1 MTPEEIRKQC
11 ESQEKKERIRDRV
24 AIGLACVFFILLGIY
39 GYQKGM
45 INLFL
50 LIVNTII
57 WIFFFFLDKIVKY

>member
-1 MTPEEIRKQC
+1 MTPEEIRKEC
-11 ESQEKKERIRDRV
+11 ESHEKKENIMLHV
-24 AIGLACVFFILLGIY
+24 AISLVCVAFILIGID

-57 WIFFFFLDKIVKY
+57 WIIFFCLDKIVEY